1 MVLLLLLML
10 LMMVMTVGCTV
21 TATADVV
28 AVAIASRYRRVTLE
42 RNSVGNDGVAVV
54 TTAQINR
61 VGVIVTAGGEAAT
74 TANYDIVVVLKASIV
89 VVVVVDYNASV
100 ASGDTAA
107 DCALIG
113 VASGNYVML
122 LLVRR
127 LVRRLVGQM
136 LLQDELVGRF
146 HRDR

>member
-1 MVLLLLLML
+1 MMVLLLMLL

-89 VVVVVDYNASV
+89 VVVVDYNASV

-113 VASGNYVML
+113 VASGNDVML
-122 LLVRR
+122 L

>member
-1 MVLLLLLML
+1 MMVLLLMLL

-89 VVVVVDYNASV
+89 VVVVDYNASV

-113 VASGNYVML
+113 VASGNDVML
-122 LLVRR
+122 L
-127 LVRRLVGQM
+127 RRLVGQM

>member
-1 MVLLLLLML
+1 MMVLLLML

-89 VVVVVDYNASV
+89 VVVVDYNASV

-113 VASGNYVML
+113 VASGNDVML
-122 LLVRR
+122 LL

-136 LLQDELVGRF
+136 LLQDELVGCF

>member
-1 MVLLLLLML
+1 MMVLLLMLL

-21 TATADVV
+21 TATADV
-28 AVAIASRYRRVTLE
+28 VAIASRYRRVTLE
-42 RNSVGNDGVAVV
+42 RNSVGNDGVPVV

-74 TANYDIVVVLKASIV
+74 TAYDDIVVVLKASI

-113 VASGNYVML
+113 VASGNDVML
-122 LLVRR
+122 L
-127 LVRRLVGQM
+127 RRLVGQM

>member
-1 MVLLLLLML
+1 MMVLLLMLL

-21 TATADVV
+21 TATADV
-28 AVAIASRYRRVTLE
+28 VAIASRYRRVTLE

-89 VVVVVDYNASV
+89 VVVVDYNASV

-113 VASGNYVML
+113 VASGNDVML
-122 LLVRR
+122 LL

>member
-1 MVLLLLLML
+1 MMVLLLMLL

-89 VVVVVDYNASV
+89 VVVVDYNASV

-113 VASGNYVML
+113 VASGNDVML
-122 LLVRR
+122 LRW
-127 LVRRLVGQM
+127 LVGQM

>member
-1 MVLLLLLML
+1 MVLLLMLLL

-21 TATADVV
+21 TATADV
-28 AVAIASRYRRVTLE
+28 AAIASRYRRVTLE
-42 RNSVGNDGVAVV
+42 RDSVGNDGVPVV

-74 TANYDIVVVLKASIV
+74 TADYDIVVVLKASIV
-89 VVVVVDYNASV
+89 VVVVDYNASV
-100 ASGDTAA
+100 ASVDTAA

-113 VASGNYVML
+113 VSSGNDVML
-122 LLVRR
+122 L
-127 LVRRLVGQM
+127 RRLVGQM

>member
-1 MVLLLLLML
+1 MMVLLMLLL

-89 VVVVVDYNASV
+89 VVVVDYNASV

-113 VASGNYVML
+113 VASGNDVML
-122 LLVRR
+122 L
-127 LVRRLVGQM
+127 RRLVGQM

>member
-1 MVLLLLLML
+1 MMVLLLMLL

-89 VVVVVDYNASV
+89 VVVVDYNASV

-113 VASGNYVML
+113 VASGYDVML
-122 LLVRR
+122 LL

>member
-1 MVLLLLLML
+1 MMVLLMLLL

-21 TATADVV
+21 TATADV
-28 AVAIASRYRRVTLE
+28 AAIASRYRRVTLE
-42 RNSVGNDGVAVV
+42 RNSVGNDGVPVV

-89 VVVVVDYNASV
+89 VVVVVVDYNASV

-113 VASGNYVML
+113 VASGNDVML
-122 LLVRR
+122 L
-127 LVRRLVGQM
+127 RRLVGQM

>member
-1 MVLLLLLML
+1 MVLLLMLL

-89 VVVVVDYNASV
+89 VVVVDYNASV

-113 VASGNYVML
+113 VASGNDVML
-122 LLVRR
+122 LL

>member
-1 MVLLLLLML
+1 MVLLLML

-42 RNSVGNDGVAVV
+42 RNSVGNDGVTVV

-89 VVVVVDYNASV
+89 VVVVDYNASV

-113 VASGNYVML
+113 VASGNDVML
-122 LLVRR
+122 LL

>member
-1 MVLLLLLML
+1 MMVLLLMLL

-42 RNSVGNDGVAVV
+42 RNSVGNDGVTVV

-89 VVVVVDYNASV
+89 VVVVDYNASV

-113 VASGNYVML
+113 VASGNDVML
-122 LLVRR
+122 LL

>member
-1 MVLLLLLML
+1 MMVLLLMLL

-89 VVVVVDYNASV
+89 VVVVDYNASV

-113 VASGNYVML
+113 VASGNDVML
-122 LLVRR
+122 LL
-127 LVRRLVGQM
+127 LVRLLVGQM

>member
-1 MVLLLLLML
+1 MMVLLLMLLL

-21 TATADVV
+21 TATADV
-28 AVAIASRYRRVTLE
+28 VAIASRYRRVTLE
-42 RNSVGNDGVAVV
+42 RNSVGNDGVPVV

-113 VASGNYVML
+113 VASGNDVML
-122 LLVRR
+122 L
-127 LVRRLVGQM
+127 RRLVGQM
-136 LLQDELVGRF
+136 LLQDELMGRF